1 MTTLTGRTRYRTT
14 WFTRRQVLQVEVL
27 VTHQN
32 VPDIGTFSEFEWRDA
47 KVDDLARVA
56 TTQLTKEAA

>member
-1 MTTLTGRTRYRTT
+1 MASLTGRTRYRTA

-32 VPDIGTFSEFEWRDA
+32 VPDIGTFAEFEWRDA

-56 TTQLTKEAA
+56 ATQQIKEAA